1 MYESL
6 NYAKRKYS
14 NEATDEW
21 DSAVEGVVKHSYPP
35 KKMVFGFSLTG
46 CEPRKT
52 IQMRHCTPATRK
64 SSKP

>member
-35 KKMVFGFSLTG
+35 KLVWFFPHGLRAAQDHSD
-46 CEPRKT
+46 
-52 IQMRHCTPATRK
+52 ATLHASNQK
-64 SSKP
+64 EQ

>member
-21 DSAVEGVVKHSYPP
+21 DSAVEGV
-35 KKMVFGFSLTG
+35 T
-46 CEPRKT
+46 EN
-52 IQMRHCTPATRK
+52 A
-64 SSKP
+64 

>member
-21 DSAVEGVVKHSYPP
+21 NSVVEGVAEAELTHPEMAWFFPHGLRSEQTYPD
-35 KKMVFGFSLTG
+35 VTLHVSN
-46 CEPRKT
+46 
-52 IQMRHCTPATRK
+52 QN
-64 SSKP
+64 

>member
-21 DSAVEGVVKHSYPP
+21 DSAVEGVVKH
-35 KKMVFGFSLTG
+35 
-46 CEPRKT
+46 
-52 IQMRHCTPATRK
+52 QMRHCTPATRK

>member
-35 KKMVFGFSLTG
+35 
-46 CEPRKT
+46 
-52 IQMRHCTPATRK
+52 
-64 SSKP
+64 

>member
-35 KKMVFGFSLTG
+35 KMVWFSLTD

>member
-14 NEATDEW
+14 NEATGEW
-21 DSAVEGVVKHSYPP
+21 DSAVEGVVNIRTPLRW
-35 KKMVFGFSLTG
+35 FGFSLTG